1 MTEAGPCHVV
11 FGHLI
16 IDDLRFPDG
25 SRVDGQ
31 LGGAGTYAALGA
43 ALASGQRV
51 GLVSGVGRDLDP
63 THRAWLASWEIDTSA
78 LVERGERTPRSRV
91 VYRQDETRTEQP
103 VHGEVHFASMA
114 PSVHDLPADWVPAGV
129 YVFAR
134 HDDPSLPA
142 VIDWARRRDA
152 PLMWEIAADSCHPA
166 TLAGCGDLLRAVDL
180 LSINLAEAR
189 ALTGATAPIACL
201 RRLRET
207 GARLITLRMGADG
220 ALIADPHVTVAAE
233 AVTAGA
239 VVDPTGS
246 GNCHSGA
253 FLAAWSRTHDLE
265 RAAALAAASAAVVL
279 GHHGVPPPR
288 RPSDLTAVTNRAAL
302 VRTRII
308 PADDSPTPSR
318 STR

>member
-1 MTEAGPCHVV
+1 MTGTGPSHVV

-25 SRVDGQ
+25 SQVDGQ

-63 THRAWLASWEIDTSA
+63 AHRAWLASWEIDTSA
-78 LVERGERTPRSRV
+78 LVERGEHTPRSRV
-91 VYRQDETRTEQP
+91 VYRPDETRTEQP
-103 VHGEVHFASMA
+103 VHGDVHFASMA
-114 PSVHDLPADWVPAGV
+114 PSAHDLPADWAPEDV

-134 HDDPSLPA
+134 HDDPNLP
-142 VIDWARRRDA
+142 VLVEWARRREA
-152 PLMWEIAADSCHPA
+152 PLMWEISADSCYPD
-166 TLAGCGDLLRAVDL
+166 TLAGCGELLRAVDV
-180 LSINLAEAR
+180 LSINLAEAQ
-189 ALTGATAPIACL
+189 ALTGLDEPIACL
-201 RRLRET
+201 RRLRRA
-207 GARLITLRMGADG
+207 GARLVTLRMGAAG

-233 AVTAGA
+233 AVTGGA
-239 VVDPTGS
+239 VVDPTGC

-253 FLAAWSRTHDLE
+253 FLAAWSRTHDLQ
-265 RAAALAAASAAVVL
+265 RAAALAAAAAAVVL

-308 PADDSPTPSR
+308 AADDSPTPSR